1 MTDRIAAL
9 AGLRPEERR
18 RLEQF
23 AQAFDRLD
31 ASSYP
36 LFTEQVVSEEV
47 FAAQQEAL
55 KMIGSGGRKSAIRAA
70 IDAFVDAGSRAYS
83 GRMSLTDT
91 FLLYQSLPDR
101 AEDRVKFLTTV
112 ERAVVGL
119 ILWEELDPDDRA
131 ALVGPWGNFIDRL
144 DGSEAVLP
152 DPLQP

>member
-9 AGLRPEERR
+9 AGLRPEERQ

-23 AQAFDRLD
+23 ALAFERLD

-36 LFTEQVVSEEV
+36 MFSEQVVSDEV
-47 FAAQQEAL
+47 FAAQNRAL
-55 KMIGSGGRKSAIRAA
+55 ELLGSGPRKSAVRAA
-70 IDAFVDAGSRAYS
+70 IDAFVDAGARAYS
-83 GRMSLTDT
+83 ERMSLTDT

-119 ILWEELDPDDRA
+119 ILWDELDPDDRA
-131 ALVGPWGNFIDRL
+131 ALVGPWGNFIDAL
-144 DGSEAVLP
+144 DGSGVDLP
-152 DPLQP
+152 DQLEP

>member
-1 MTDRIAAL
+1 MADRIAAL
-9 AGLRPEERR
+9 AGLRPEERQ

-23 AQAFDRLD
+23 ALAFERLD
-31 ASSYP
+31 AASYP

-47 FAAQQEAL
+47 FEAQERAKEL
-55 KMIGSGGRKSAIRAA
+55 LGSSARKSAVRAA

-119 ILWEELDPDDRA
+119 ILWDELEPDDRA
-131 ALVGPWGNFIDRL
+131 ALLGPWSAFL
-144 DGSEAVLP
+144 EAP
-152 DPLQP
+152 E

>member
-23 AQAFDRLD
+23 AHAFDRLD

-36 LFTEQVVSEEV
+36 LFTEQVVSDEV
-47 FAAQQEAL
+47 FTAQQEAL
-55 KMIGSGGRKSAIRAA
+55 RVIGSGGRKSAIRAA

-119 ILWEELDPDDRA
+119 ILWDELDPDDRA
-131 ALVGPWGNFIDRL
+131 ALLGPWSAFLDAGNGKDVE
-144 DGSEAVLP
+144 GT
-152 DPLQP
+152 

>member
-1 MTDRIAAL
+1 MGDRIAAL
-9 AGLRPEERR
+9 AGLRPEERK

-23 AQAFDRLD
+23 ALAFERLD

-36 LFTEQVVSEEV
+36 LFTEQVVSEDV

-55 KMIGSGGRKSAIRAA
+55 KVIGSGGRKSAVRAA

-119 ILWEELDPDDRA
+119 ILWDELEPDDRA
-131 ALVGPWGNFIDRL
+131 ALLGPWSAFI
-144 DGSEAVLP
+144 ELP
-152 DPLQP
+152 DESATERPATGN

>member
-1 MTDRIAAL
+1 MADQNAAL
-9 AGLRPEERR
+9 AGLRPQERR

-23 AQAFDRLD
+23 ALAFERLD

-36 LFTEQVVSEEV
+36 QFTEQVVSDDV
-47 FAAQQEAL
+47 FAAQEHAL
-55 KMIGSGGRKSAIRAA
+55 ELLGSGARKSAVRAA
-70 IDAFVDAGSRAYS
+70 IDAFVEAGTQAYS

-119 ILWEELDPDDRA
+119 ILWDELEADDRA
-131 ALVGPWGNFIDRL
+131 ALLGPWGAYL
-144 DGSEAVLP
+144 DMDDEANA
-152 DPLQP
+152 

>member
-1 MTDRIAAL
+1 MADRVAAL
-9 AGLRPEERR
+9 AGLRPEERK
-18 RLEQF
+18 RLERF
-23 AQAFDRLD
+23 ALAFERLD

-36 LFTEQVVSEEV
+36 LFAEQIVADDV
-47 FAAQQEAL
+47 FAAQDRAL
-55 KMIGSGGRKSAIRAA
+55 ELLGSGARKSAVRAA

-119 ILWEELDPDDRA
+119 ILWDELDPDDRA
-131 ALVGPWGNFIDRL
+131 ALLGPWSAFL
-144 DGSEAVLP
+144 DAGDGDGA
-152 DPLQP
+152 

>member
-1 MTDRIAAL
+1 MADRITAL
-9 AGLRPEERR
+9 AGLRPEERQ

-23 AQAFDRLD
+23 AEAFDRLD

-36 LFTEQVVSEEV
+36 LFTEQVVSDEV
-47 FAAQQEAL
+47 FAAQEEAL
-55 KMIGSGGRKSAIRAA
+55 KVIGSGGRKSAIRAA

-119 ILWEELDPDDRA
+119 ILWDELEPDDRA
-131 ALVGPWGNFIDRL
+131 ALLGPWSAFL
-144 DGSEAVLP
+144 EAP
-152 DPLQP
+152 E

>member
-1 MTDRIAAL
+1 MADRIASL
-9 AGLRPEERR
+9 AGLRPEERQ

-31 ASSYP
+31 AASYP
-36 LFTEQVVSEEV
+36 LFTEHAVSHEV

-55 KMIGSGGRKSAIRAA
+55 KVIGSGGRKSAIRAA

-119 ILWEELDPDDRA
+119 ILWDELEPDDRA
-131 ALVGPWGNFIDRL
+131 ALLGPWSAFL
-144 DGSEAVLP
+144 EAP
-152 DPLQP
+152 E